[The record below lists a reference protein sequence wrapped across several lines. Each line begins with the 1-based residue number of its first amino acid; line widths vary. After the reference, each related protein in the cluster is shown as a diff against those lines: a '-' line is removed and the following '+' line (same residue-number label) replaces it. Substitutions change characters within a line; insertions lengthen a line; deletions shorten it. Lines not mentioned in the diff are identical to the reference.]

1 MKQKSTLFLQAALVI
16 IGVGVFLILLR
27 LPLLEG
33 RAENLDLV
41 SVYADPFVLYGYASS
56 IAFFVALY
64 KAFRLLTVIR
74 QGHVFSLGAVKMV
87 RDIKYCTMVLA
98 FLIILA
104 GLFVRIFHHA
114 DDDPVGFLVLTMGLT
129 FACAVVAL
137 VASVFENILQKGL
150 VLASANEYM
159 LKQAK

>member
-33 RAENLDLV
+33 